1 MSTATYVTLADRGVL
16 SVSGEDARTFL
27 QGLISNDINKV
38 TPERAIHAALLT
50 PQGKYLHDFFIVQAP
65 DGRLLIDCERE
76 RLPDLQKRL
85 KMFKLRA
92 KADLDDVSDDWTVV
106 ALPGT
111 DGSAGLGLGD
121 DAGMAKATDGGGVA
135 YVDPRL
141 AAMGARAILP
151 AASADAFVAGLKGE
165 TDRTAYDRLR
175 LSLGLPDGTRDM
187 IVDKSILL
195 ESGFDELNGVDW
207 NKGCYM
213 GQELTARTKYRGLIK
228 KRLMPVEIEGAV
240 PEAGTPLIL
249 NGKDV
254 GEIRSTAQTDGG
266 GLGLAL
272 VRLETL
278 EDGATPTFEAGDAR
292 VTPRKPDW
300 ATF

>member
-1 MSTATYVTLADRGVL
+1 M
-16 SVSGEDARTFL
+16 GEDA
-27 QGLISNDINKV
+27 
-38 TPERAIHAALLT
+38 LT
-50 PQGKYLHDFFIVQAP
+50 PQLVAQI
-65 DGRLLIDCERE
+65 IERGPLE
-76 RLPDLQKRL
+76 DLQ
-85 KMFKLRA
+85 
-92 KADLDDVSDDWTVV
+92 T
-106 ALPGT
+106 LPI
-111 DGSAGLGLGD
+111 A
-121 DAGMAKATDGGGVA
+121 
-135 YVDPRL
+135 
-141 AAMGARAILP
+141 
-151 AASADAFVAGLKGE
+151 
-165 TDRTAYDRLR
+165 